1 MFPGIEQY
9 HVLQT
14 TRPQR
19 FRVVS
24 GSTADMRA
32 RGVGG
37 AAARFGDVGWKAL
50 FSFFACVSL
59 FSTGERTPRPRPH
72 PRPLLTHPRA
82 HRRRSSLPSYP
93 LVRLRCFEKAG
104 PLRALVQVD
113 AGEWGAQPV
122 EVAREDGTSL
132 DPAAVGGAKR
142 RREQGF
148 AAFEPEQ
155 LAQEQF
161 YAASM
166 CTFYAFANAGV
177 PGTVHMRVAEE
188 HNLGCHRSVVEF
200 DGDTFGGETKKTA
213 RVQRGGPALP
223 TSPKRSSP
231 TAVASRGGGG
241 GAESSAEQKFRST
254 NRRRGK
260 SVYVWTVPVV
270 GTTKIF
276 LHAVGGDG
284 AKGQIPT
291 RCRFSTARPV
301 KPWRTRAVFYA
312 FMASPEEEPCFEPN
326 SHLMSAGSGR
336 R

>member
-1 MFPGIEQY
+1 M
-9 HVLQT
+9 
-14 TRPQR
+14 
-19 FRVVS
+19 
-24 GSTADMRA
+24 
-32 RGVGG
+32 
-37 AAARFGDVGWKAL
+37 
-50 FSFFACVSL
+50 
-59 FSTGERTPRPRPH
+59 
-72 PRPLLTHPRA
+72 
-82 HRRRSSLPSYP
+82 
-93 LVRLRCFEKAG
+93 RLRCFEKAG

-113 AGEWGAQPV
+113 SGEWGAQPV

-132 DPAAVGGAKR
+132 DPAAVGRSKL

-148 AAFEPEQ
+148 EAFEPEQ

-200 DGDTFGGETKKTA
+200 DGDTFGGETKMTA
-213 RVQRGGPALP
+213 RVQRGGPTLP
-223 TSPKRSSP
+223 TSLKRSSP
-231 TAVASRGGGG
+231 KAAASGGRVVAG
-241 GAESSAEQKFRST
+241 SSTEQKFRST

-260 SVYVWTVPVV
+260 SVYVWTMPVA
-270 GTTKIF
+270 GTTKLF

-291 RCRFSTARPV
+291 RCRFSTVRPV
-301 KPWRTRAVFYA
+301 KPWRTRAIFYA

-326 SHLMSAGSGR
+326 AHLMSAGSGWG
-336 R
+336 